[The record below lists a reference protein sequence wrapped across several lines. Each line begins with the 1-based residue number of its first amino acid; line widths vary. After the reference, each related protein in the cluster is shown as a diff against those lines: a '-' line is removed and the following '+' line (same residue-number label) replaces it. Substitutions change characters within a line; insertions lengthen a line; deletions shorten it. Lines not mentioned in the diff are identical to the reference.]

1 MDSDDL
7 VKEFEKAQGI
17 INGYGSILEKA
28 LAVPYGAPV
37 SLLPYT
43 KEEIKKAIKMAVL
56 ILKKVEPDPQK
67 TIEQLKIC
75 YVQLANF
82 IADDAAAV
90 AAKAHDAL
98 NAGDPSKITPA
109 ETQQALNGVEQISQE
124 LKVLSQEFE
133 DYVASLG

>member
-28 LAVPYGAPV
+28 FAMPYGAPA

-56 ILKKVEPDPQK
+56 ILKKVEPDAQA

-82 IADDAAAV
+82 IADDDAAV

-109 ETQQALNGVEQISQE
+109 ETQQALEGVEQISEE

-133 DYVASLG
+133 DYVSSLG

>member
-17 INGYGSILEKA
+17 INGYGSVLEKA
-28 LAVPYGAPV
+28 FSMPYGAPT
-37 SLLPYT
+37 SLLPYP
-43 KEEIKKAIKMAVL
+43 KEEIKKAIKLAVL
-56 ILKKVEPDPQK
+56 ILKKVEPEAQA

-82 IADDAAAV
+82 ISDDEAAI

-98 NAGDPSKITPA
+98 SSGDSSKITPA
-109 ETQQALNGVEQISQE
+109 ETQQALHGVEQISQD
-124 LKVLSQEFE
+124 LQVLSQEFE
-133 DYVASLG
+133 DYVGSLN

>member
-1 MDSDDL
+1 MDSEDL

-17 INGYGSILEKA
+17 INDYGSILEKA
-28 LAVPYGAPV
+28 FVMPYGAPA

-82 IADDAAAV
+82 IADDDAAV

-98 NAGDPSKITPA
+98 NAGDPSKLTPA
-109 ETQQALNGVEQISQE
+109 ETQQALDGVEQISQE

-133 DYVASLG
+133 DYVSSLG